1 MQTYSLKKLT
11 NEIPMLFIGSSALF
25 LVLTLFRYVIIP
37 QYYQFTLLQKEHTR
51 YRERISSESD
61 YALIKEGIT
70 NKIGILENKLRTS
83 GATTSMPHDAGSF
96 LEELISVARKADI
109 RFVKMQPQEE
119 SRTEEYTFYP
129 VLLDLTTTYHALGQ
143 FLSSLEKLPHL
154 YRVNRVAINTARN
167 GKCSVKLLITSL
179 IPHNSTDSAEVKK

>member
-1 MQTYSLKKLT
+1 MQTYSLKKLI
-11 NEIPMLFIGSSALF
+11 NEAPVLFIASSALF

-37 QYYQFTLLQKEHTR
+37 QYYQFTMLQKEHTR

-61 YALIKEGIT
+61 YALIKEEIT
-70 NKIGILENKLRTS
+70 DKIAILENKLHSSGTTS
-83 GATTSMPHDAGSF
+83 SMPHDAGSF

-119 SRTEEYTFYP
+119 SRSEEYTYYP

-143 FLSSLEKLPHL
+143 FLSSLEMLPHL
-154 YRVNRVAINTARN
+154 YRVDRLAINTVPT

-179 IPHNSTDSAEVKK
+179 IPQNSIDPVGVKK